1 MLLRGGEPLG
11 LAFFH
16 AEPLAMKGF
25 DQEDLDLFNE
35 VCGGGREGGGG
46 RRGGERGED
55 AGVFTTGLPRGEWLQ
70 WWEWSEWGWREEK
83 PMRAHAAKA
92 PHRRHL

>member
-1 MLLRGGEPLG
+1 MHHVTPFLVLLRGWKTLLSWKPLWTFSPPLPPLQVLLRGGEPLG

-35 VCGGGREGGGG
+35 VGREGGREE
-46 RRGGERGED
+46 RRG
-55 AGVFTTGLPRGEWLQ
+55 
-70 WWEWSEWGWREEK
+70 
-83 PMRAHAAKA
+83 
-92 PHRRHL
+92 